1 MPRSEL
7 KLRMQL
13 GTKMLELLAIHQ
25 KENVST
31 AMRKAIGNPNVLS
44 ISQRNKL
51 KLLKLGCCLSELDK
65 KAGWW
70 IEIVYNKEEALSFE
84 LIV

>member
-13 GTKMLELLAIHQ
+13 GTKMLELLAIHK

-44 ISQRNKL
+44 ISQRNKIFSL
-51 KLLKLGCCLSELDK
+51 
-65 KAGWW
+65 
-70 IEIVYNKEEALSFE
+70 
-84 LIV
+84 